1 VRDRRA
7 VEAPRAERAAPL
19 VVDGLAAAYGARI
32 VLRDVSF
39 AARRG
44 ERIAV
49 LGPNG
54 GGKTTL
60 FRVLLGE
67 LAPAAG
73 TVRAEGRFAVV
84 PQTERSRLDFPVS
97 ALDVALMGALSR
109 LSWWRRPTH
118 HDRARARDALA
129 AVGLADHAEAT
140 FGDLSGGQRQ
150 RVLVARALVQDAP
163 ALLLDEPFRG
173 LDAVSAERLDALLG
187 RLAGEGRTLLIATH
201 EVAQARRWERVLCL
215 NGRQIAFGPAAGVLT
230 REVLEVTYGAAI
242 VAVPGAPGEAILP
255 AHHHGE

>member
-1 VRDRRA
+1 VQPDARL
-7 VEAPRAERAAPL
+7 E
-19 VVDGLAAAYGARI
+19 VDGLAAGYGGRV
-32 VLRDVSF
+32 VLRDVAF
-39 AARRG
+39 TAHAG

-67 LAPAAG
+67 LEPVAG
-73 TVRAEGRFAVV
+73 AVRGDARFAVV
-84 PQTERSRLDFPVS
+84 PQTERSRLDYPVS

-109 LSWWRRPTH
+109 LPWWRRPG
-118 HDRARARDALA
+118 HDDRETARAALD
-129 AVGLADHAEAT
+129 AVGLVDAAEET

-163 ALLLDEPFRG
+163 VLLLDEPFGG
-173 LDAVSAERLDALLG
+173 LDAVSAERLEALLA
-187 RLAGEGRTLLIATH
+187 RLASEGRTLLIATH

-215 NGRQIAFGPAAGVLT
+215 NGRQVAFGEAEAVLSA
-230 REVLEVTYGAAI
+230 EVLEETYGETL
-242 VAVPGAPGEAILP
+242 VAVPGLPGHAVVP
-255 AHHHGE
+255 PHHHNH